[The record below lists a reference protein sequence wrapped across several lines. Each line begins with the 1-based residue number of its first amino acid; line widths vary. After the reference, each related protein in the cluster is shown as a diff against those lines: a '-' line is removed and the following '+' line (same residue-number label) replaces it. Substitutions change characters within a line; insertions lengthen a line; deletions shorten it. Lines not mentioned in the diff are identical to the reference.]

1 LTHLRKP
8 VSPDDHAL
16 GPENAPVTLVEYG
29 DYECPHCGRAY
40 PIVEEVVKQMGNH
53 LRFAFRHFPLQ
64 QVHPHALA
72 AAVAAEAAGAQG
84 KYWAMHSMLFEHQDA
99 LELEDLVGYAQEVG
113 LDVARFTEDLRAGAY
128 VDKVEEDFRE
138 GVRSGVN
145 GTPTFF
151 INGQRYDDSWDL
163 DTLLAAVRAGAH
175 KRG

>member
-8 VSPDDHAL
+8 VSPGDHAH

-72 AAVAAEAAGAQG
+72 AALAAEASGAQG

-99 LELEDLVGYAQEVG
+99 LELEDLVGYANEVG

-128 VDKVEEDFRE
+128 LAKVEDDFRV

-151 INGQRYDDSWDL
+151 INEQRYDDSWDL
-163 DTLLAAVRAGAH
+163 DTLLAAVRPGAH
-175 KRG
+175 KGG